1 LSKLRRAVEDAS
13 TEYAVADSKK
23 MHLNARLQ
31 QDDDEVQALKDK
43 VRLSPFVL
51 LFPQFLKLSAL
62 SPYNLFP
69 QFLKLS
75 ALSPYNLFPQPFLKL
90 SALSPFNFPA
100 TRPPKSSKCSPLVPY
115 QARRSW
121 RRWRE
126 KPRRNWSRRRHRS
139 RSSRAVNAQWWRGA
153 LGRGC
158 NISNAFSVLKPWR
171 RLRHLEDERLQL
183 MRKATN
189 FQSKAV
195 RYKMLAAKV
204 CALEHNQLLF
214 FLFHYTPSLR

>member
-69 QFLKLS
+69 Q
-75 ALSPYNLFPQPFLKL
+75 PFLKL

-126 KPRRNWSRRRHRS
+126 RPRRNWSRRRHRS
-139 RSSRAVNAQWWRGA
+139 RSSRVVNARWWRGA

-158 NISNAFSVLKPWR
+158 NILNAFPVLKPWR

-204 CALEHNQLLF
+204 CALEPNQLLF